1 MKVIFISLAIVAV
14 IGGGLVL
21 FLLLKFGSAVGKAHG
36 QALYSSVGAW
46 TRIQEF
52 AQSQGKSN
60 YIAEAES
67 KLTLLK
73 NDLKSWRESAPS
85 GTDYA
90 ALEKMQAT
98 AYETTDRNI
107 KNGQNPLAY
116 LDPPITGASSGEKS
130 FTPTSLQGE
139 TPLGIEVATL
149 PQDSSP
155 EELKKFLGVFKSNQI
170 PHHIVGDP
178 RANHAFVPREH
189 VEAARKVL
197 LQEQKKGLN
206 LTIK

>member
-1 MKVIFISLAIVAV
+1 MKVILISLAVVAV
-14 IGGGLVL
+14 IGGGVVL

-52 AQSQGKSN
+52 AQAQGKSN

-85 GTDYA
+85 STDFA
-90 ALEKMQAT
+90 ALEKAQAT

-116 LDPPITGASSGEKS
+116 VD
-130 FTPTSLQGE
+130 
-139 TPLGIEVATL
+139 
-149 PQDSSP
+149 
-155 EELKKFLGVFKSNQI
+155 
-170 PHHIVGDP
+170 
-178 RANHAFVPREH
+178 VP
-189 VEAARKVL
+189 
-197 LQEQKKGLN
+197 
-206 LTIK
+206 